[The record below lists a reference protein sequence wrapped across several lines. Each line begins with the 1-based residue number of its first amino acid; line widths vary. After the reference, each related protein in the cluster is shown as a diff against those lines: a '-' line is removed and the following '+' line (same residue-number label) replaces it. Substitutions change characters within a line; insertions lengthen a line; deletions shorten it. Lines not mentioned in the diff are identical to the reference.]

1 MSADQRG
8 VTLTETMVAVGV
20 VGLGLAGLASLVPVS
35 SHALLA
41 GQQVST
47 ATFLA
52 EQRLEQARRASWVSG
67 PERDCLGISSNGFS
81 APTSVTCTRPAVAGD
96 TACASGVSCLT
107 FPDEPSV
114 SGFSGYVRT
123 TRVSDCQTATSCGE
137 VADLG
142 PDPTLRLVTVTVT
155 YSPPAAM
162 SAGAPFPSTQLSGL
176 VARK

>member
-1 MSADQRG
+1 MTADQRG
-8 VTLTETMVAVGV
+8 VTIAETMVAVGV
-20 VGLGLAGLASLVPVS
+20 VGLGLAGLASLVPVA

-52 EQRLEQARRASWVSG
+52 EQRLEQVRRAAWSSG
-67 PERDCLGISSNGFS
+67 PERDCLGISPNGFS
-81 APTSVTCTRPAVAGD
+81 VPTSATCTRPAVGGD
-96 TACASGVSCLT
+96 TACAEGVSCHT

-114 SGFSGYVRT
+114 VGFAGYERT

-142 PDPTLRLVTVTVT
+142 QDPTLRLVTVTVT
-155 YSPPAAM
+155 YLPPTALAT
-162 SAGAPFPSTQLSGL
+162 GAPFSSTQLSGL
-176 VARK
+176 VAKK